1 MIDNHFASGTPQ
13 TKSLVK
19 RTVDSTFG
27 GAMLKISY
35 MMKNVKREQ
44 LAIPAFAS
52 IFLTM
57 SLGCPTAAFAAA
69 TAAVAP
75 AASNTYMTK
84 LLKNVFCAGCAA
96 VLTVTFIHPID
107 VVKTRIQVE
116 SNKGNSAGI
125 GGVVKSALD
134 TEGAGAFYKGIKPA
148 WLREMS
154 YSSLRIGLYDPVK
167 ILVGANNPG
176 ASFLQKFLAGAIAG
190 AIGCTAGNPFDILK
204 TKMMADKEAKNKG
217 IGEYASEIM
226 KF

>member
-1 MIDNHFASGTPQ
+1 
-13 TKSLVK
+13 
-19 RTVDSTFG
+19 
-27 GAMLKISY
+27 
-35 MMKNVKREQ
+35 
-44 LAIPAFAS
+44 
-52 IFLTM
+52 
-57 SLGCPTAAFAAA
+57 
-69 TAAVAP
+69 
-75 AASNTYMTK
+75 MTK

-125 GGVVKSALD
+125 GGVVKGALD

-226 KF
+226 KFQGFMGFYKGYNTNVIRAMVNNASAMACYDIIKTWMINMFALEGILLQFLASFAAGFFITMSIAPFDKARTVLMN